1 MALKTRKHIV
11 KGNARLTAK
20 GKSKKT
26 TITVHETANTSRGA
40 NANAHARLQAG
51 GNSRQASWHWQVDDK
66 EAVQSYEHDD
76 RCWHASSRALDSIAI
91 EICVNR
97 DGDLAQAYRNAIE
110 LIKWIM
116 SEEGLEP
123 RNVVQ
128 HYWWTKKNCP
138 TNMRN
143 GRPMNWDSFVD
154 ALGGKALK
162 PSAPSTP
169 STSTTST
176 ASKSIKELA
185 DEVIRGEHGT
195 GSERKARLGSL
206 YSQVQAEVNRQ
217 LGAQSTPS
225 KPATNS
231 GLINQL
237 VEEVLAGK
245 HGTGQA
251 RKRALGANYSAVQA
265 EVNRRLTGARNP
277 KNNTA
282 SGTISRLADGVI
294 DGKYGT
300 GAQRKRALGSNYAAV
315 QAEVNRRLGVGG
327 GSSRHARKSIRQLA
341 DEVLQGKHGTGDNR
355 KRSLGSNYSAVQAE
369 VNRRLGA

>member
-1 MALKTRKHIV
+1 MALKTRKQIV
-11 KGNARLTAK
+11 KGNARLTGK

-66 EAVQSYEHDD
+66 EAVQSYEHGD

-97 DGDLAQAYRNAIE
+97 DGDLAKAYANAIE

-116 SEEGLEP
+116 SEEGLKP
-123 RNVVQ
+123 NNVVQ

-143 GRPMNWDSFVD
+143 GRPMNWDNFVK
-154 ALGGKALK
+154 ALGGAALK
-162 PSAPSTP
+162 PTAT
-169 STSTTST
+169 STSTTNT

-217 LGAQSTPS
+217 MGTQSTPTKS
-225 KPATNS
+225 ASNT
-231 GLINQL
+231 GLIDQL

-251 RKRALGANYSAVQA
+251 RKRALGVNYSAVQA
-265 EVNRRLTGARNP
+265 KVNQRLTGARNP
-277 KNNTA
+277 KNSSS
-282 SGTISRLADGVI
+282 SGTISRLADGVL

-315 QAEVNRRLGVGG
+315 QAEVNRRLGNGG
-327 GSSRHARKSIRQLA
+327 GTGRRASKSISQLA
-341 DEVLQGKHGTGDNR
+341 DEVIKGQHGTGDAR

>member
-1 MALKTRKHIV
+1 MALTMRKHIV
-11 KGNARLTAK
+11 KGNARLTAR
-20 GKSKKT
+20 GKSAKS

-51 GNSRQASWHWQVDDK
+51 GNSRQASWHWQVDDI

-76 RCWHASSRALDSIAI
+76 RVWHASSRALDSIAI

-143 GRPMNWDSFVD
+143 GRPMNWDSFID

-162 PSAPSTP
+162 PSTT
-169 STSTTST
+169 STSTTNT

-217 LGAQSTPS
+217 MGTQSTPKKS
-225 KPATNS
+225 APNT
-231 GLINQL
+231 GLIDQL
-237 VEEVLAGK
+237 VEEVLSGK

-251 RKRALGANYSAVQA
+251 RKRALGVNYSAVQA

-277 KNNTA
+277 KNSSA
-282 SGTISRLADGVI
+282 SGTISRLADGVL

-300 GAQRKRALGSNYAAV
+300 GAQRRRALGRNYDAV

-327 GSSRHARKSIRQLA
+327 GSGRRASKSISQLA

>member
-1 MALKTRKHIV
+1 MTLTMRKHIV
-11 KGNARLTAK
+11 QGSARFTAQ
-20 GKSKKT
+20 GKSAKT

-40 NANAHARLQAG
+40 NAAAHARLQAG
-51 GNSRQASWHWQVDDK
+51 GNPRQASWHWQVDDK
-66 EAVQSYEHDD
+66 EAVQSYEHDA

-91 EICVNR
+91 EICVNS
-97 DGDLAQAYRNAIE
+97 DGDLAQTYRNAIE

-116 SEEGLEP
+116 KEEGLEP

-143 GRPMNWDSFVD
+143 GRPMDWDSFID

-162 PSAPSTP
+162 PSTP
-169 STSTTST
+169 STSTAST
-176 ASKSIKELA
+176 PSKSIKELA

-217 LGAQSTPS
+217 LGVQSTPKKS
-225 KPATNS
+225 APNT
-231 GLINQL
+231 GRINQL

-251 RKRALGANYSAVQA
+251 RKRALGVNYSAVQA
-265 EVNRRLTGARNP
+265 EVNRRLTGASNP
-277 KNNTA
+277 KNSSS
-282 SGTISRLADGVI
+282 SGTISRLADGVLE
-294 DGKYGT
+294 GKYGT
-300 GAQRKRALGSNYAAV
+300 GDQRKRALGANYAAV
-315 QAEVNRRLGVGG
+315 QAEVNRRLGVGSG
-327 GSSRHARKSIRQLA
+327 GSGRGASKSIRQLA
-341 DEVLQGKHGTGDNR
+341 DEVLQGKHGTGDAR
-355 KRSLGSNYSAVQAE
+355 KRSLGSNYNAVQAE